1 MKEKKARE
9 VINLDKR
16 FEMFLRKNHLI
27 REYIKAFK
35 VSGTSPRSSDYP
47 GCYIDRTLHWMK
59 TPQGHEF
66 WYKQHDA
73 CKAFF
78 KSLDDEI

>member
-1 MKEKKARE
+1 MKEKQARE

-35 VSGTSPRSSDYP
+35 VSGNSPIPAENPAY
-47 GCYIDRTLHWMK
+47 YIDRTLYWSE
-59 TPQGHEF
+59 TPQGHAF
-66 WYKQHDA
+66 WSNQHES

-78 KSLDDEI
+78 KSLDNEI